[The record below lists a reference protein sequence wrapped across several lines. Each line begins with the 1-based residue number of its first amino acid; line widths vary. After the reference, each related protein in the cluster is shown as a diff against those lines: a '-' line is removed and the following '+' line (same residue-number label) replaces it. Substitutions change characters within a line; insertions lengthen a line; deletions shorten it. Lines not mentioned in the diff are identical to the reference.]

1 VLSCRLG
8 SVEQNIY
15 AKRAQHVSHFSFAT
29 SIFED
34 SSVSDYFYEPSKG
47 HGLPHNPFK
56 AIVAPRP
63 IGWISSID
71 KLGRVNLAPYSFFNA
86 FSETPPVIGF
96 CTSHVRKDSV
106 NNIDETGE
114 FVANFCG
121 AELAQEMNITSASVE
136 PGVDEMK
143 LAGLDAAAST
153 LVKPPRIARAIAAM
167 ECKLISTTQ
176 LKNAKGE
183 LIDTWMTLGEVV
195 GVHINDEFLKDGI
208 FDTAAARPLGRCGY
222 KGDYVEVN
230 TLFEMIRPKEYKP
243 AK

>member
-1 VLSCRLG
+1 M
-8 SVEQNIY
+8 
-15 AKRAQHVSHFSFAT
+15 
-29 SIFED
+29 
-34 SSVSDYFYEPSKG
+34 SDYFYEPSKG

-71 KLGRVNLAPYSFFNA
+71 LQDRVNLAPYSFFNA
-86 FSETPPVIGF
+86 FAETPPVIGF

-106 NNIDETGE
+106 NNIDATGE

-121 AELAQEMNITSASVE
+121 AELAQEMNISSASVA

-153 LVKPPRIARAIAAM
+153 LVKPPRIARAIAAL

-176 LKNAKGE
+176 LTNAKGE
-183 LIDTWMTLGEVV
+183 LIDTWLTLGEVV
-195 GVHINDEFLKDGI
+195 GVHINDAFLKDGI

-230 TLFEMIRPKEYKP
+230 TLFEMIRPKEYVP

>member
-1 VLSCRLG
+1 M
-8 SVEQNIY
+8 
-15 AKRAQHVSHFSFAT
+15 
-29 SIFED
+29 
-34 SSVSDYFYEPSKG
+34 SDYFYEPSKG

-71 KLGRVNLAPYSFFNA
+71 KQGRVNLAPYSFFNA
-86 FSETPPVIGF
+86 CADTPPVIGF
-96 CTSHVRKDSV
+96 CTSHARKDSV

-121 AELAQEMNITSASVE
+121 AELAQEMNITSASVA

-143 LAGLDAAAST
+143 LAGLEAAAST
-153 LVKPPRIARAIAAM
+153 LVKPPRIARAIAALG
-167 ECKLISTTQ
+167 CKLISTTQ

-183 LIDTWMTLGEVV
+183 LIDTWLTLGEVV

-230 TLFEMIRPKEYKP
+230 TLFEMIRPKEYTP

>member
-1 VLSCRLG
+1 M
-8 SVEQNIY
+8 
-15 AKRAQHVSHFSFAT
+15 
-29 SIFED
+29 
-34 SSVSDYFYEPSKG
+34 SDYFYEPSKG

-63 IGWISSID
+63 IGWISTID
-71 KLGRVNLAPYSFFNA
+71 LQGRVNLAPYSFFNA
-86 FSETPPVIGF
+86 FAETPPVIGF

-106 NNIDETGE
+106 NNSDATGE

-121 AELAQEMNITSASVE
+121 AELAQEMNISSASVD

-143 LAGLDAAAST
+143 LAGLEAAAST
-153 LVKPPRIARAIAAM
+153 LVKPPRIARAIAAL

-183 LIDTWMTLGEVV
+183 LIDTWLTLGEVV

-230 TLFEMIRPKEYKP
+230 TLFEMIRPKEYTPSKSSGG
-243 AK
+243 

>member
-1 VLSCRLG
+1 M
-8 SVEQNIY
+8 
-15 AKRAQHVSHFSFAT
+15 
-29 SIFED
+29 
-34 SSVSDYFYEPSKG
+34 SDYFYEPSKG

-63 IGWISSID
+63 IGWISTID
-71 KLGRVNLAPYSFFNA
+71 LQGRVNLAPYSFFNA
-86 FSETPPVIGF
+86 FAETPPVIGF

-106 NNIDETGE
+106 NNSDATGE

-121 AELAQEMNITSASVE
+121 AELAQEMNISSASVE

-143 LAGLDAAAST
+143 LAGLEAAAST
-153 LVKPPRIARAIAAM
+153 LVKPPRIARAIAAL

-183 LIDTWMTLGEVV
+183 LIDTWLTLGEVV

-230 TLFEMIRPKEYKP
+230 TLFEMIRPKEYSP
-243 AK
+243 AKSSGG

>member
-1 VLSCRLG
+1 
-8 SVEQNIY
+8 
-15 AKRAQHVSHFSFAT
+15 
-29 SIFED
+29 
-34 SSVSDYFYEPSKG
+34 VSDYFYEPSKG

-71 KLGRVNLAPYSFFNA
+71 KQGRVNLAPYSFFNA

-121 AELAQEMNITSASVE
+121 AELAQEMNITSASVA

-230 TLFEMIRPKEYKP
+230 TLFEMIRPKEYTP

>member
-1 VLSCRLG
+1 M
-8 SVEQNIY
+8 
-15 AKRAQHVSHFSFAT
+15 
-29 SIFED
+29 
-34 SSVSDYFYEPSKG
+34 SDYFYEPSKG

-71 KLGRVNLAPYSFFNA
+71 KQGRVNLAPYSFFNA

-121 AELAQEMNITSASVE
+121 AELAQEMNITSASVA

-230 TLFEMIRPKEYKP
+230 TLFEMIRPKEYTP

>member
-1 VLSCRLG
+1 MLKDHSIHSFSALRL
-8 SVEQNIY
+8 
-15 AKRAQHVSHFSFAT
+15 
-29 SIFED
+29 IFKEI
-34 SSVSDYFYEPSKG
+34 SVSDYFYEPSKG

-71 KLGRVNLAPYSFFNA
+71 LQGRVNLAPYSFFNA
-86 FSETPPVIGF
+86 FAETPPVIGF

-106 NNIDETGE
+106 NNIDATGE

-121 AELAQEMNITSASVE
+121 AELAQEMNISSASVE

-143 LAGLDAAAST
+143 LAGLEAAASS
-153 LVKPPRIARAIAAM
+153 LVKPPRIARAIAAL

-176 LKNAKGE
+176 LKNAKGD
-183 LIDTWMTLGEVV
+183 LIDTWLTLGEVV

-230 TLFEMIRPKEYKP
+230 TLFEMIRPKEYTP